1 MSLRAALPLLVLL
14 AGRPV
19 LAAGPAA
26 VPASPPSVAAVP
38 HPAARFAGRWQ
49 LDLAHSDMGKP
60 RRATVAREDVIV
72 ADGPWLH
79 VRSVAVRAGN
89 DSLKLEYRYRVDGD
103 AMNTLMGQEVKTRG
117 HMAGGTL
124 HLDSEA
130 KLLLLTLLVSE
141 HWNVSADG
149 RTLTLERESRSPLG
163 DEKQKLVFA
172 RR

>member
-14 AGRPV
+14 AAAPV
-19 LAAGPAA
+19 RAAEPA
-26 VPASPPSVAAVP
+26 PAPTPPPVAHPAP

-49 LDLAHSDMGKP
+49 LDLAHSDLGKP
-60 RRATVAREDVIV
+60 RRAVLAREDAIV
-72 ADGPWLH
+72 ADGPWLRVH
-79 VRSVAVRAGN
+79 SVSVRAGN
-89 DSLKLEYRYRVDGD
+89 DSLKLEYRYRADGD
-103 AMNTLMGQEVKTRG
+103 AINTVMGQEVKTRG